1 MSSSRF
7 DFGGVALFMIVVV
20 FAVTALMVVSSG
32 NPMSPRGGALVDGGA
47 GTGPTATSE
56 IPVEHRPQAGA
67 LTMPTARPDTLPPN
81 VTGTGPPP
89 RPTGLPVGTDR
100 SLLPEPPA
108 QRPT

>member
-56 IPVEHRPQAGA
+56 MPVEHRPQAVA
-67 LTMPTARPDTLPPN
+67 LTMPTARPYPLPPKG
-81 VTGTGPPP
+81 TGTRPAP
-89 RPTGLPVGTDR
+89 RPTDFPFRTNAAVWTGPA
-100 SLLPEPPA
+100 A
-108 QRPT
+108 QR

>member
-47 GTGPTATSE
+47 GTGPAATPE
-56 IPVEHRPQAGA
+56 IPGEHRPQAGA
-67 LTMPTARPDTLPPN
+67 PTEAAPRPDTRPPKAN
-81 VTGTGPPP
+81 GPRPPP
-89 RPTGLPVGTDR
+89 RPESLPFG
-100 SLLPEPPA
+100 PN
-108 QRPT
+108 